1 MTSGYVASESVLI
14 LTAAILF
21 YIALTD
27 LREFKIR
34 NDLIIVLLGLFFVH
48 AVLSG
53 RWVTL
58 YWNLGFALF
67 FFLILL
73 YNYSRKLVGGGDVK
87 LLTVAFLWVGVT
99 YALPFTLLLLA
110 FAIVHAIAAWLG
122 WARVQQTGHGKL
134 VPFAPSIAGALICTF
149 AFSFVLDDPAM
160 NRFNSIDFLE
170 RPPSLPPL
178 PGSADEL
185 RRDLRSLVK

>member
-34 NDLIIVLLGLFFVH
+34 NDLIIVLLGLFLVH

-58 YWNLGFALF
+58 YWNIGFAFF

-73 YNYSRKLVGGGDVK
+73 YNYSRNLVGGGDVK

-99 YALPFTLLLLA
+99 YALPFTLLLLT

-122 WARVQQTGHGKL
+122 WANVQQTGKGRL

-149 AFSFVLDDPAM
+149 VFSFVLDDPAM
-160 NRFNSIDFLE
+160 TRFNSIDFLAG
-170 RPPSLPPL
+170 PPSLPPM
-178 PGSADEL
+178 PSSADEL